1 MKVRFAKLILLVL
14 MTSTALLIWNP
25 FKSFSQSN
33 GKSFTPTMEWRATH
47 APAGAKYVGNKA
59 CAECHTQNET
69 QGKTTMAKA
78 LEMVAECSILQ
89 ANPKLTFKSGT
100 YLYSIERH
108 NTQSI
113 YSVTDGKE
121 TISAPILYALG
132 QGKAG
137 QTYVLERSGKYY
149 ESRVSFYNEINGLD
163 YTLGSPRGAAKSL
176 EEAFGRMMDSLDTK
190 DCFSCHSTAAVSEG
204 KLQLDK
210 MTPGITCEGCHGA
223 GEKHVVLMK
232 SKDAAK
238 EKLSDKAIL
247 NPGHFDTEGQ
257 SQFCGSCHR
266 TWAQVQLM
274 KAQGVVNVRFQ
285 PYRIFGS
292 KCYDFDDKRISCTAC
307 HDPHDN
313 SKRPASFYDSKCI
326 ACHQQPKP
334 EQTKPEQR
342 LKMSP
347 VCKAGKIQNCASCY
361 MPDYEIPGSHHKFT
375 DHQIRIVRAGEPY
388 PN

>member
-1 MKVRFAKLILLVL
+1 MKFRFTKLFLLAL
-14 MTSTALLIWNP
+14 MVGASWFIWSP
-25 FKSFSQSN
+25 LKSFSQSN
-33 GKSFTPTMEWRATH
+33 GTSFAPNMEWRATH

-59 CAECHTQNET
+59 CAECHTQTET
-69 QGKTTMAKA
+69 QGATPMAKA
-78 LEMVAECSILQ
+78 LEMVEECSILK
-89 ANPKLTFKSGT
+89 AHPELTFKSGT
-100 YLYSIERH
+100 YIYLIERK
-108 NTQSI
+108 NNQSI
-113 YSVTDGKE
+113 YSVTDGRE
-121 TISAPILYALG
+121 TISAPILYAFG

-137 QTYVLERSGKYY
+137 QTYVLERNGKYF
-149 ESRVSFYNEINGLD
+149 ESRISFYNETKGLD

-204 KLQLDK
+204 KLQLDN

-223 GEKHVVLMK
+223 GDKHVALMK
-232 SKDAAK
+232 TKPKEGAK
-238 EKLSDKAIL
+238 GRQGETAIL

-285 PYRIFGS
+285 PYRIFSS

-313 SKRPASFYDSKCI
+313 SKRPAGFYDGKCI
-326 ACHQQPKP
+326 ACHQPSTGK
-334 EQTKPEQR
+334 EK
-342 LKMSP
+342 LK
-347 VCKAGKIQNCASCY
+347 VITTCKTGKTQNCTVCH
-361 MPDYEIPGSHHKFT
+361 MPEYEIPGSHHKFT
-375 DHQIRIVRAGEPY
+375 DHQIRIVRTGEPY

>member
-1 MKVRFAKLILLVL
+1 MKFRAAKLFLLAL
-14 MTSTALLIWNP
+14 MIGAGVVIWNP

-33 GKSFTPTMEWRATH
+33 SQSQGKTFAPTMEWRATH

-69 QGKTTMAKA
+69 QAKTPMAKA
-78 LEMVAECSILQ
+78 LEMVAECEILQ
-89 ANPKLTFKSGT
+89 ANPKLTLKSGT
-100 YLYSIERH
+100 YLYSIERK
-108 NTQSI
+108 NNQSI

-121 TISAPILYALG
+121 TIAAPILYALG

-137 QTYVLERSGKYY
+137 QTYVLERNGKYY
-149 ESRVSFYNEINGLD
+149 ESRVSFYNEIKGLD
-163 YTLGSPRGAAKSL
+163 FTLGSLSGAAKSL

-190 DCFSCHSTAAVSEG
+190 DCFSCHSTAPVSEG

-223 GEKHVVLMK
+223 GEKHVTLMK
-232 SKDAAK
+232 SKDGGK
-238 EKLSDKAIL
+238 GRIGDKGIM

-274 KAQGVVNVRFQ
+274 NAQGVVNVRFQ
-285 PYRIFGS
+285 PYRVFGS

-313 SKRPASFYDSKCI
+313 SKRPASFYDSKCM
-326 ACHQQPKP
+326 ACHQQAKP
-334 EQTKPEQR
+334 EQK

-347 VCKAGKIQNCASCY
+347 VCKAGKTQNCASCH
-361 MPDYEIPGSHHKFT
+361 MPEYEIPGSHHKFS

>member
-1 MKVRFAKLILLVL
+1 MKYRIAKLFLLSLTIGAVIV
-14 MTSTALLIWNP
+14 IWNP
-25 FKSFSQSN
+25 LKSSSQSN
-33 GKSFTPTMEWRATH
+33 GKSFAPDMEWRATH
-47 APAGAKYVGNKA
+47 APAGAKYVGNKT
-59 CAECHTQNET
+59 CAECHSQNET
-69 QGKTTMAKA
+69 QGATTMAKA

-89 ANPKLTFKSGT
+89 SNPQLNFKSGI
-100 YLYSIERH
+100 YSYSIERQ

-121 TISAPILYALG
+121 TISALILYALG

-137 QTYVLERSGKYY
+137 QTYVLERNGKYY
-149 ESRVSFYNEINGLD
+149 ETRVSFYNDIKGLD
-163 YTLGSPRGAAKSL
+163 FTLGSPRGAAKSL
-176 EEAFGRMMDSLDTK
+176 EEAFGRIMDSLDTK
-190 DCFSCHSTAAVSEG
+190 DCFSCHSTAPVSEG

-223 GEKHVVLMK
+223 GEKHVTLMK
-232 SKDAAK
+232 TKPKIGAMSH
-238 EKLSDKAIL
+238 KAIL

-313 SKRPASFYDSKCI
+313 SKRPANFYDSKCI
-326 ACHQQPKP
+326 ACHQQ
-334 EQTKPEQR
+334 TKPEQK

-347 VCKAGKIQNCASCY
+347 VCKAGKIQNCASCH
-361 MPDYEIPGSHHKFT
+361 MPDYEIPGSHHKFS

>member
-1 MKVRFAKLILLVL
+1 MKIRFAKLFLLVL
-14 MTSTALLIWNP
+14 MIGATLTVWNP
-25 FKSFSQSN
+25 LKSFSQSN
-33 GKSFTPTMEWRATH
+33 GKSFSPTMEWRATH
-47 APAGAKYVGNKA
+47 APAGAKYVGNKT

-69 QGKTTMAKA
+69 QEKTPMAKA
-78 LEMVAECSILQ
+78 LELVAESEILR
-89 ANPKLTFKSGT
+89 AHPKLTFKTGT
-100 YLYSIERH
+100 YFYSIERK
-108 NTQSI
+108 NNQSI

-121 TISAPILYALG
+121 TISAPILYAFG

-137 QTYVLERSGKYY
+137 QTYVLQRGEKYY
-149 ESRVSFYNEINGLD
+149 ESRVSFYNEMKGLD
-163 YTLGSPRGAAKSL
+163 FTLGSAGGGAKSL

-210 MTPGITCEGCHGA
+210 MTPGVTCEGCHGA
-223 GEKHVVLMK
+223 GEKHVALMK
-232 SKDAAK
+232 SKDGVKGRAG
-238 EKLSDKAIL
+238 DKAIL

-274 KAQGVVNVRFQ
+274 NAQGVINVRFQ
-285 PYRIFGS
+285 PYRVFGS
-292 KCYDFDDKRISCTAC
+292 KCYDFDDQRISCTAC

-313 SKRPASFYDSKCI
+313 SKRPASFYDSKCM
-326 ACHQQPKP
+326 ACHQPVKP
-334 EQTKPEQR
+334 EQK

-347 VCKAGKIQNCASCY
+347 ICKAGKTQNCASCH
-361 MPDYEIPGSHHKFT
+361 MPEYEIPGAHHKFS

>member
-1 MKVRFAKLILLVL
+1 MKIRFAKLILLVL
-14 MTSTALLIWNP
+14 MTGTALLIWNP
-25 FKSFSQSN
+25 FKSFSQSVN
-33 GKSFTPTMEWRATH
+33 QNQGKSFTPTMEWRATH
-47 APAGAKYVGNKA
+47 APAGAKYLGNKA

-69 QGKTTMAKA
+69 QEKTTMAKA
-78 LEMVAECSILQ
+78 LELVEQCEILK
-89 ANPKLTFKSGT
+89 ANPKITFKSGT
-100 YLYSIERH
+100 YFYSIERK
-108 NTQSI
+108 NNQSI

-121 TISAPILYALG
+121 TIAAPILYAFGL
-132 QGKAG
+132 GKAG
-137 QTYVLERSGKYY
+137 QTYVLERGGKYY
-149 ESRVSFYNEINGLD
+149 ESRVSFYDEIKGLD
-163 YTLGSPRGAAKSL
+163 FTLGSPHGSAKSL
-176 EEAFGRMMDSLDTK
+176 EEAFGRLMDSLDTK
-190 DCFSCHSTAAVSEG
+190 DCFSCHSTSAVSEG

-210 MTPGITCEGCHGA
+210 MTPGITCEGCHGS
-223 GEKHVVLMK
+223 GEKHVTLMK
-232 SKDAAK
+232 NKPKNGAI
-238 EKLSDKAIL
+238 SDKAIL

-266 TWAQVQLM
+266 TWAQVQVM
-274 KAQGVVNVRFQ
+274 NAQGVVNVRFQ

-313 SKRPASFYDSKCI
+313 SKRPASFYDSKCM
-326 ACHQQPKP
+326 ACHQQAKP
-334 EQTKPEQR
+334 EQK

-347 VCKAGKIQNCASCY
+347 ICKAGKTQNCASCH